1 MALALHSGCNRAR
14 QVRAKGFNLSEG
26 GVEMKIL
33 VAHDGSAHA
42 DKALQEASRMA
53 LLMAAEVTVITVAPD
68 LCLSDE
74 VSDSECKLITESL
87 YSEAEGSMKKVT
99 ADLATKG
106 VKAAVVIKDGHPAE
120 MILDTANEIGA
131 DLIVVGSHGRHGAK
145 RFFMGSV
152 SAKIVEHAPCNV
164 LVIK

>member
-1 MALALHSGCNRAR
+1 
-14 QVRAKGFNLSEG
+14 
-26 GVEMKIL
+26 MKIL

-53 LLMAAEVTVITVAPD
+53 LQMAAEVTIITVAPD
-68 LCLSDE
+68 LCLTE

-87 YSEAEGSMKKVT
+87 YSEAEGSMKKVL
-99 ADLATKG
+99 AKLATKG
-106 VKAAVVIKDGHPAE
+106 VKAEVVIKDGHPAE
-120 MILDTANEIGA
+120 KIIDTAKEIGA

-145 RFFMGSV
+145 RFFLGSV
-152 SAKIVEHAPCNV
+152 SSKIVEHAPCHV